1 VTDIVEGQK
10 MFEQKDTNDSQERA
24 YEQATSEAGEVRAW
38 EQIEPGR
45 YMPRRIRGSF
55 RGGKLG

>member
-1 VTDIVEGQK
+1 
-10 MFEQKDTNDSQERA
+10 MNPDTPRDDAQERA
-24 YEQATSEAGEVRAW
+24 ADQVPPETNEIPAW
-38 EQIEPGR
+38 EQLEPGR